1 MNKINGLVV
10 VLIAIVIGVTLL
22 GTIAD
27 VIVDYDLVDKSESFT
42 AALDNTLTEDF
53 TVSQTPETI
62 NTVTVNGTET
72 TDYTLAGST
81 VTLGASASTAGDSVV
96 VNYTYDSVDSL
107 AIDSL
112 ISLMPLLFV
121 ILVVS
126 MAVSYVR
133 FK

>member
-10 VLIAIVIGVTLL
+10 VLLAIVIGVTLL

-42 AALDNTLTEDF
+42 ATLDNTLTEDF

-62 NTVTVNGTET
+62 NTVTVNGTEI
-72 TDYTLAGST
+72 TDYTLVGST
-81 VTLGASASTAGDSVV
+81 VTLGATASTAGDSVV

-126 MAVSYVR
+126 MAVGYVR